1 MLQRERFSNGGDSDN
16 GDDDVD
22 DVNDDVND
30 DDDVADDVDGSS
42 SNIYF
47 EIKKQVKAMLP
58 AGNAC
63 TQIKAND

>member
-30 DDDVADDVDGSS
+30 DDDVADDVDGYDMKSDEG
-42 SNIYF
+42 SN
-47 EIKKQVKAMLP
+47 
-58 AGNAC
+58 
-63 TQIKAND
+63 